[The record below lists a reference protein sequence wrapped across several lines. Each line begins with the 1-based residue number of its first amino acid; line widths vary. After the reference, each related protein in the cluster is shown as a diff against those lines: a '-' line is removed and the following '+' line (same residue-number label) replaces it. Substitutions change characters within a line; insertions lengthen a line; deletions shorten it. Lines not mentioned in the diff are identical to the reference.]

1 MSAKKKSGRV
11 IDLRGKRSAPTR
23 TQGQLPLFEKRH
35 VPLRARRR
43 RKRAIFALCAVLVSA
58 GAAWGLHYASYL
70 PQFSINSVEVV
81 GAKEIS
87 PVLVE
92 SFVEAELSEG
102 AYTLLSR
109 KNIFVYPRSALAR
122 ATEAYFPR
130 ISSVDISR
138 ESFLA
143 QAIIVTVDER
153 QPFATWCSESGA
165 CYLLDDGGFIFT
177 ALENYSETGDST
189 TTEASYIATKYT
201 FTGEIKDF
209 EGSPV
214 GQTFL
219 PGHFVNARTFLESLE
234 RAGFLAQKISVD
246 NEEDIS
252 VLLTRGFA
260 IRASLVGDVESTMR
274 NLELVLSS
282 DSLRGKEEGL
292 LYIDLRFGNKVY
304 YKFKEE

>member
-1 MSAKKKSGRV
+1 MSAKRRSGKI
-11 IDLRGKRSAPTR
+11 IDLRGKLVASR
-23 TQGQLPLFEKRH
+23 GQARFSLYEKRRS
-35 VPLRARRR
+35 PLRARKRR
-43 RKRAIFALCAVLVSA
+43 RRVIFAFCLALLM
-58 GAAWGLHYASYL
+58 GIAAWGIHYASYL
-70 PQFSINSVEVV
+70 PRFSIHRIEVV
-81 GAKEIS
+81 GAKDTS
-87 PVLVE
+87 PAVVRAFAETQLAGG
-92 SFVEAELSEG
+92 SFAF
-102 AYTLLSR
+102 LSR
-109 KNIFVYPRSALAR
+109 GNIFFYPRSALAR

-177 ALENYSETGDST
+177 ALENYSETGEAT

-282 DSLRGKEEGL
+282 DSLRGKEEDL

>member
-102 AYTLLSR
+102 AYRPLSR

-177 ALENYSETGDST
+177 ALENYFETGEAT
-189 TTEASYIATKYT
+189 TTEATHVSTKYA
-201 FTGEIKDF
+201 FTGGLKDA
-209 EGSPV
+209 ESSPI
-214 GQTFL
+214 GQMFL
-219 PGHFVNARTFLESLE
+219 PDRFVNARAFLKSLE
-234 RAGFLAQKISVD
+234 QTGFLAQKISVD
-246 NEEDIS
+246 DGEDIS
-252 VLLTRGFA
+252 VSIARGFA
-260 IRASLVGDVESTMR
+260 IRASLAGDAETTVR
-274 NLELVLSS
+274 NLKLVLTS
-282 DSLRGKEEGL
+282 DALRGKEDDL
-292 LYIDLRFGNKVY
+292 LYVDLRFGNKVY
-304 YKFKEE
+304 YKFKE